1 MLAIPSPTLVA
12 ILLWFLRTFLSC
24 IFCLLIGLGGIAVL
38 DKITV
43 KIHEFKA
50 IRGHAEATALF
61 VGGFLIFAGL
71 VVHGSVLNPIFFGQ
85 QILISSF
92 INIQRFLVVSLS
104 VLMCL
109 LFGWIFYVV
118 FAKVTPFHIDLDD
131 INKSPTAVGA
141 FMFCYEVFM
150 GLVINASL
158 SIPL

>member
-1 MLAIPSPTLVA
+1 MAIPSPTLIG
-12 ILLWFLRTFLSC
+12 ILLWFIRSFLTC
-24 IFCLLIGLGGIAVL
+24 IFCLLIGLGGIALL

-50 IRGHAEATALF
+50 IQGHAEATALF
-61 VGGFLIFAGL
+61 VGGFLMFAGL

-104 VLMCL
+104 VLISL
-109 LFGWIFYVV
+109 VFGWIFYLV
-118 FAKVTPFHIDLDD
+118 FAKITPFNIDLDD
-131 INKSPTAVGA
+131 INKSPTAVGT

-150 GLVINASL
+150 GLIIHASL